1 MSRSFGVRH
10 VIRLIDYRSEVR
22 KWHILLFCVD
32 AVAELLI
39 MFERD
44 IKLKAYAHGCCIQ
57 LLYHPVHLAQRRHFK
72 IKVPFQVD
80 AYWRDIDKRWA
91 IIKVEAMAARSI
103 DLMIVCLLV

>member
-1 MSRSFGVRH
+1 MSGTSLDELTTAVKFENGT
-10 VIRLIDYRSEVR
+10 
-22 KWHILLFCVD
+22 FCCSAY
-32 AVAELLI
+32 AVVELLI

-80 AYWRDIDKRWA
+80 AY
-91 IIKVEAMAARSI
+91 
-103 DLMIVCLLV
+103 